1 MTYDAQLYRLV
12 HRGNEGDV
20 AFYGR
25 ACEGARAVLELGCGW
40 GRVLRHIAT
49 AGRVVLGIDLD
60 RHFLSEARARL
71 PPEVHLLRAD
81 MARFALRV
89 PLDRVIAPYGA
100 LYNLDR
106 QALTACLGCVRR
118 TLAADGRFLFDV
130 WNADAF
136 HEESEPDDLA
146 DDALVPVVSV
156 EHGGRAWDVFERSR
170 WDRAAR
176 RVDSTYLY
184 VARDGSETVQ
194 GRIAHHYLLSSELE
208 SLLADAGLELVDVRG
223 DFEGGPFHH
232 DADHLIVTAR
242 RR

>member
-20 AFYGR
+20 AFYRR
-25 ACEGARAVLELGCGW
+25 ACEGARGVLELGCGW
-40 GRVLRHIAT
+40 GRVLRHVT
-49 AGRVVLGIDLD
+49 APGRLVVGIDTD

-71 PPEVHLLRAD
+71 PPEIHLLRAN
-81 MARFALRV
+81 MARFALRA
-89 PLDRVIAPYGA
+89 PFDRVIAPYGA

-106 QALTACLGCVRR
+106 TALADCLRCVRR
-118 TLAADGRFLFDV
+118 ALAPGGRLVFDV

-136 HEESEPDDLA
+136 HEESEPDDLP

-170 WDRAAR
+170 WDRTAH

-184 VARDGSETVQ
+184 VARDGSQSVQ
-194 GRIAHHYLLSSELE
+194 GHITHFYLLSSELE
-208 SLLADAGLELVDVRG
+208 SLLAEAGLELVDLRG

-242 RR
+242 GR